1 MKRVRFNALCSVHDK
16 HMHIH
21 TYAHIHSKGVFT
33 DKELA
38 IKAPCEFD
46 KPLKTNLRT
55 KEPYADHIYTEGKP
69 EKHH

>member
-1 MKRVRFNALCSVHDK
+1 
-16 HMHIH
+16 MHIR

-38 IKAPCEFD
+38 AKAPRECD
-46 KPLKTNLRT
+46 KSLKTNLRT
-55 KEPYADHIYTEGKP
+55 KEPYTDHIYTEAKT